1 MTNLFRKVL
10 RKIQA
15 DIGIYR
21 PYRIL
26 GSDMD
31 CCYTYLRIKKNKQ
44 PKSLNT
50 ITTLLLLSQS
60 IIGWKLGR
68 KRNLVVDLWFTG
80 EKRWHFTWPKKN
92 PFNEFASSLFDSH
105 RLISFKNVTNLD
117 AWMVIVLFLF
127 IYPFPYPFPPRPRP
141 QPITF
146 SKAPSEFQLQRLYSS

>member
-10 RKIQA
+10 REIQA

-21 PYRIL
+21 PYGIL

-44 PKSLNT
+44 AKSLNT
-50 ITTLLLLSQS
+50 IKTLLLLSQS

-80 EKRWHFTWPKKN
+80 EKRWHFSWPKKN

-127 IYPFPYPFPPRPRP
+127 HL
-141 QPITF
+141 PI
-146 SKAPSEFQLQRLYSS
+146 PVPISSWSTSSTDYFL